1 MKRVAARQATVPSEE
16 ILQRGGLCCTVD
28 EAAKYLILEHMYTVV
43 PAVKVKPQKKKG
55 HLIVCCLLHRA
66 VLLHIATQTNDSCAA
81 LATHYMGN
89 DVTETFVPRM
99 SAACTRMRWAE
110 AANVQSSCR
119 NTSKTRE
126 MGSVASSHA
135 PRAKNWYACRLM
147 RWNARAQLC
156 RVTAGALAMHAAR
169 LKKLRLASVTLCTR
183 DAC

>member
-1 MKRVAARQATVPSEE
+1 MKRAAARQATVPREE
-16 ILQRGGLCCTVD
+16 ILQRGALCCTVD

-55 HLIVCCLLHRA
+55 TPHR
-66 VLLHIATQTNDSCAA
+66 VLFAA
-81 LATHYMGN
+81 PGGPAAHRNANERLMCSSSHTLYGQRCDRN
-89 DVTETFVPRM
+89 FCPRM
-99 SAACTRMRWAE
+99 SAACTRMRCAE